1 MSPLHVI
8 ITVLLADILGA
19 LVSPQGGAAEAPP
32 ERAHHVHLQLFL
44 MDHKFKWKKI
54 HFIYS
59 SNPLGSLTLHHS
71 KGMRNNRTAAA
82 LMTFTAVVLPSSQ

>member
-1 MSPLHVI
+1 MAEDAYVSMHEI

-32 ERAHHVHLQLFL
+32 ERAHHVHLE
-44 MDHKFKWKKI
+44 DHKWKKI

-59 SNPLGSLTLHHS
+59 QNPLGSFTLHQE
-71 KGMRNNRTAAA
+71 NNRTAVA
-82 LMTFTAVVLPSSQ
+82 LMTFTAVVPSSSQ

>member
-59 SNPLGSLTLHHS
+59 SNPHGSFTLHHWR
-71 KGMRNNRTAAA
+71 GDARTIA
-82 LMTFTAVVLPSSQ
+82 LQQHS

>member
-1 MSPLHVI
+1 MAEEDAYVCSAI
-8 ITVLLADILGA
+8 ITVLLADAADILGA

-44 MDHKFKWKKI
+44 EDHKWKKI

-59 SNPLGSLTLHHS
+59 
-71 KGMRNNRTAAA
+71 
-82 LMTFTAVVLPSSQ
+82 